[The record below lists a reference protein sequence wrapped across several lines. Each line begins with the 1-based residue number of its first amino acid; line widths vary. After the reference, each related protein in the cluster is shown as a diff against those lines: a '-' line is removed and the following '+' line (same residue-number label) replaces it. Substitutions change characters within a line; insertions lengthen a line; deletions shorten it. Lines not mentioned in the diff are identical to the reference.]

1 MAHLLVLLV
10 AGTVP
15 VWCGSGAAVAAGAPL
30 APSGGGLRGWNT
42 WDGYIGPSNET
53 LFLAGAQ
60 YLAATLLPF
69 GYNLAVIDGGWY
81 AGVGGN
87 KSTVTLDAYGRPY
100 PRADAFPSAGG
111 GKGFGPIAAQV
122 HALGLHFGV
131 WTIRGIPKVAVDN
144 KMPIAGSNFTA
155 DQAASSDANAT
166 LCTWNADNYGVA
178 PNAAG
183 AAYYASL
190 AALYA
195 AWGVDFVKIDCM
207 VGDGQS
213 GVGPQNVSGLYTPDF
228 TLFAEAFGAA
238 GITLSVSPG
247 GDMNPQNGSY
257 IASNALAAQYRVT
270 GDFWDVWENNA
281 GGFPSDLKSKFG
293 VLADYAGLIGANNS
307 FPDPDM
313 LPLGVMYHA
322 QKGPASPTRLTQD
335 EQTTLVRDGVL
346 CAAACA
352 CLS

>member
-1 MAHLLVLLV
+1 MV
-10 AGTVP
+10 
-15 VWCGSGAAVAAGAPL
+15 VAAPL
-30 APSGGGLRGWNT
+30 VPSGGGLRGWNT

-60 YLAATLLPF
+60 YLASTLLPF

-81 AGVGGN
+81 DGVSGVSEGM
-87 KSTVTLDAYGRPY
+87 SLDAYGRPY
-100 PRADAFPSAGG
+100 PRADLFPSAGG

-131 WTIRGIPKVAVDN
+131 WTVRGIPKVAVDN

-155 DQAASSDANAT
+155 DQAIGNDANAT
-166 LCTWNADNYGVA
+166 LCTWDADNYGVA

-247 GDMNPQNGSY
+247 GNMNPQNGSY
-257 IASNALAAQYRVT
+257 IASNGPLAAQYRIT
-270 GDFWDVWENNA
+270 ADFWDVWE
-281 GGFPSDLKSKFG
+281 GGGWASDLKTKFG
-293 VLADYAGLIGANNS
+293 ALAGYAGLIGANNS
-307 FPDPDM
+307 FPDPDA
-313 LPLGVMYHA
+313 LPVGVMYHTA
-322 QKGPASPTRLTQD
+322 KGPPSPTRLTQD
-335 EQTTLVRDGVL
+335 EQTTLVRASGGWGVGSP
-346 CAAACA
+346 
-352 CLS
+352 CLAG